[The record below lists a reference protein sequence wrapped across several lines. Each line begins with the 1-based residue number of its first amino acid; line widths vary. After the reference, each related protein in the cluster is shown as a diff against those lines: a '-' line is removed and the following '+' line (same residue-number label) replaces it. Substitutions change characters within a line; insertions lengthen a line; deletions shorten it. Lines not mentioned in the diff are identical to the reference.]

1 MWHKGFEF
9 NSRPMNDSLQECLD
23 LIIWDN
29 VDEVLWAL
37 NDTYFCF
44 CRKSYTDES
53 YRSNKVWQRFL
64 DQVSQTL
71 FQKEGLRRTITDK
84 DANLAFRQKEAISKT
99 IQSFLETLTPEEG
112 LDFLGKLTAVYALE
126 VPEPLFRAAKSFLG
140 LHKTPDIPPID
151 DSLPMTDDMILFG
164 WQYFWFYTWLGY

>member
-1 MWHKGFEF
+1 
-9 NSRPMNDSLQECLD
+9 MNDSVQQCLN

-37 NDTYFCF
+37 NDTYFWF
-44 CRKSYTDES
+44 CRKSFTDES
-53 YRSNKVWQRFL
+53 YKTNQVWQRFL
-64 DQVSQTL
+64 DQISQNL
-71 FQKEGLRRTITDK
+71 IQKEGFRRIITDK
-84 DANLAFRQKEAISKT
+84 ERYFPFRNKDAIRKM
-99 IQSFLETLTPEEG
+99 IQPFLETLMPDEG

-126 VPEPLFRAAKSFLG
+126 VPEPLFRSAKSFSG

-164 WQYFWFYTWLGY
+164 WQYYWFYTWLGY